1 MFSKFI
7 RHQCSSRA
15 RVLTSSYVT
24 TPFGTTVNPCN
35 TVLTNSSSRNKLLFS
50 LASQP
55 LPIYPH
61 SSLFNPIT
69 STCGYGSRGFSSTS
83 ENVDS
88 SEEKEAVEAEPVN
101 PDEAVPPVSDD
112 SAKIEKLEKEVK
124 DMKDKVLRA
133 LAEEE
138 NVRRI
143 AKRDIENAKV
153 YGLLLLSF
161 NTIHI
166 DKTIFVLLVR
176 QFQAYA
182 NEKFAKALLEV
193 ADNLDYAIAAAS
205 EDGNKDKADPMDNR
219 TGADSATMLKNLVEG
234 VEATN
239 KGLLKAF
246 AQFGVIKYGAVGDK
260 FDPTIHD
267 ALFQVPD
274 DSMEPNTIAQ
284 LLQPGYK
291 MKDRVLRA
299 AQVGTSKKT
308 E

>member
-55 LPIYPH
+55 LPIYHH

-143 AKRDIENAKV
+143 AKRDIENAK
-153 YGLLLLSF
+153 
-161 NTIHI
+161 
-166 DKTIFVLLVR
+166 
-176 QFQAYA
+176 AYA

-193 ADNLDYAIAAAS
+193 ADNLDYALAAAS

-299 AQVGTSKKT
+299 AQVGTSKKS